1 MILISFTLAL
11 CIALFGLAVMAL
23 AFYDN
28 NYIDE
33 EEDQYWIFIMG
44 LRSRIR
50 EANRNI
56 GR

>member
-28 NYIDE
+28 NYIE
-33 EEDQYWIFIMG
+33 EDEDQYWIFIMG